1 MTGSLTITGNNN
13 LNIQGSGDL
22 SVGATATIGSHLTV
36 DSGTLYVN
44 ATDNLVNVGQTGNN
58 NATKFNVYTNLG
70 TNYTTGSALSGQT
83 AIYQSSVFN
92 RNNNGEGGIILQ
104 HGSSS
109 AAQWG
114 ITAHR
119 TGSNVGEMIFR
130 TRTGGS
136 SSATRLVISS
146 DGNVVPGQDSDQ
158 DLGTDA
164 TRWQN
169 MYSDITHALSSV
181 RIAKGS
187 GNTEADIQLRG
198 GGTGGGGGRGFR
210 IGSNIGGGADILNI
224 YSSGTNGS
232 TNWNNTPIISMAG
245 STNRVG
251 INTNSTSGTDTTVSP
266 NVGRNYILNVQGDMN
281 LNGQLFQNNAEFVT
295 SRWTESPNGN
305 DIYRAS
311 RVGIGFSS
319 AKNPDRA
326 LEVQGS
332 VEVTEYMYANDDQLW
347 ADTYSIIRLNRTVI
361 DQTLSIPNSKNAMSS
376 GPITIN
382 NGRTITIPSGS
393 SWSIV

>member
-1 MTGSLTITGNNN
+1 MYVDALNNEVK
-13 LNIQGSGDL
+13 I
-22 SVGATATIGSHLTV
+22 GAYASYN
-36 DSGTLYVN
+36 S
-44 ATDNLVNVGQTGNN
+44 
-58 NATKFNVYTNLG
+58 TKLNVYTNLG
-70 TNYTTGSALSGQT
+70 TNYTTGSNLTQNS
-83 AIYQSSVFN
+83 IYQSSVYN
-92 RNNNGEGGIILQ
+92 RNDSGEGGITLQ
-104 HGSSS
+104 HGSSETT

-114 ITAHR
+114 ISAHR
-119 TGSNVGEMIFR
+119 TGSNVGELIFR
-130 TRTGGS
+130 TRTANS
-136 SSATRLVISS
+136 TSATRLVISNG
-146 DGNVVPGQDSDQ
+146 GNVLPGADSDQ
-158 DLGTDA
+158 DFGNDG

-169 MYSDITHALSSV
+169 IYSDITHALNSV
-181 RIAKGS
+181 RVAKGTANS
-187 GNTEADIQLRG
+187 EADLQLRG
-198 GGTGGGGGRGFR
+198 GGTGNGGGRGFR

-224 YSSGTNGS
+224 YSSQTNGS
-232 TNWNNTPIISMAG
+232 DNWKSLAGQAPIMSMAG

-266 NVGRNYILNVQGDMN
+266 NVSRNYILNVQGDMN

-347 ADTYSIIRLNRTVI
+347 ADTYSIIRLNRTTI
-361 DQTLSIPNSKNAMSS
+361 DQSLSIPNSKNAMSS

-382 NGRTITIPSGS
+382 NGRTITIPSGT